1 MSYLPKEAEGW
12 LVDIKEYNRVYAI
25 TPGDGREAQ
34 EELAK

>member
-1 MSYLPKEAEGW
+1 MKGLRNNK
-12 LVDIKEYNRVYAI
+12 KFRVYAI